1 MSKVAVIGNTA
12 RAIGAV
18 CAADLTL
25 SGHEVRFT
33 VFPEQKDQ
41 LPAIRKAGG
50 FTVEGDAQHLVSKKT
65 GFAKLA
71 AICDTTGEALQ
82 GAAAVLIEVDM
93 HQLEAKFSAM
103 IPEFARGAVVH
114 VQSHGYWPAARLT
127 PLLRRAV
134 REDVLVTE
142 APAPT
147 HAARVDGAV
156 VTPKG
161 LRKGIRIA
169 TVPASRCDEALA
181 VLKPLFPDFA
191 AASSV
196 LQTGLENLNL
206 IVHPAM
212 VLPNIGA
219 MERAKLEGRKF
230 GFYQEGVVPAAGV
243 LGDALDAERRLVCK
257 AYGVEHTPM
266 AKAIEQY
273 YGFKSATF
281 YEAMQNPVYKSFP
294 AFQPDIW
301 RTWSSDDLRYAVV
314 PCAQLAEQAKI
325 ALPLHRAFAEI
336 LGVLLGVDP
345 WTCGPSLADMDLEGS
360 PEAVK
365 KRVLGST
372 QRS

>member
-25 SGHEVRFT
+25 SRHAVRFA

-41 LPAIRKAGG
+41 LPAVRKAGG
-50 FTVEGDAQHLVSKKT
+50 FTVEGDAKHLIAKKT
-65 GFAKLA
+65 GFAKLDK
-71 AICDTTGEALQ
+71 ICDTTAEALKD
-82 GAAAVLIEVDM
+82 AEAVLIEVDM
-93 HQLEAKFSAM
+93 HQLEERFRAM
-103 IPEFARGAVVH
+103 IPEFARNAVVH

-127 PLLRRAV
+127 PLLRKAG

-147 HAARVDGAV
+147 HAARIDGTV

-161 LRKGIRIA
+161 LRSGIRIA
-169 TVPASRCDEALA
+169 TVPASRSDEALA
-181 VLKPLFPDFA
+181 VLRPLFPGLA

-219 MERAKLEGRKF
+219 MERAKQDGRKF

-243 LGDALDAERRLVCK
+243 LGDALDAERKRVCE
-257 AYGVEHTPM
+257 AYGVAHTPM
-266 AKAIEQY
+266 ARAIEQY
-273 YGFKSATF
+273 YGFRSNTF

-294 AFQPDIW
+294 PFQPDIW
-301 RTWSSDDLRYAVV
+301 RAWSSDDLGYAVV
-314 PCAQLAEQAKI
+314 PCVQLAEQAGI
-325 ALPLHRAFAEI
+325 AVPLHRAVAEI

-345 WTCGPSLADMDLEGS
+345 WKCGPSLADMDLAGT

-365 KRVLGST
+365 KRALGK
-372 QRS
+372 

>member
-18 CAADLTL
+18 CASDLTL
-25 SGHEVRFT
+25 SGHEVRYT
-33 VFPEQKDQ
+33 VFAEQKDQ
-41 LPAIRKAGG
+41 LLAVRKAGG
-50 FTVEGDAQHLVSKKT
+50 FTVEGDAKHLIAKKT
-65 GFAKLA
+65 GFAKLEKV
-71 AICDTTGEALQ
+71 CDTTAEALED
-82 GAAAVLIEVDM
+82 AEAVLIEVDM
-93 HQLEAKFSAM
+93 HQLEQKVRAM
-103 IPEFARGAVVH
+103 ISEFARGAVVH

-127 PLLRRAV
+127 PLLRKAG

-147 HAARVDGAV
+147 HAARVDGTV

-161 LRKGIRIA
+161 LRKGIQIA
-169 TVPASRCDEALA
+169 TVPASRSGEALA
-181 VLKPLFPDFA
+181 ALKPLFPDFA
-191 AASSV
+191 VASSV

-219 MERAKLEGRKF
+219 MERAKLEGRTF

-243 LGDALDAERRLVCK
+243 LGDALDAERKRVCV

-273 YGFKSATF
+273 YGFRSNTF
-281 YEAMQNPVYKSFP
+281 YAAMQNPVYKSFP

-314 PCAQLAEQAKI
+314 PCVQLAEQAQI
-325 ALPLHRAFAEI
+325 AVPLHRAFAEI

-345 WTCGPSLADMDLEGS
+345 WNCGPSLADMELAGS
-360 PEAVK
+360 PEAMK
-365 KRVLGST
+365 KRMLDSN
-372 QRS
+372 

>member
-1 MSKVAVIGNTA
+1 MSRVAVIGNTA

-18 CAADLTL
+18 CASDLAL

-41 LPAIRKAGG
+41 LPAVRKAGG
-50 FTVEGDAQHLVSKKT
+50 FTIEGDAKHLISKKT
-65 GFAKLA
+65 GFARLEKV
-71 AICDTTGEALQ
+71 CDTTREALKD
-82 GAAAVLIEVDM
+82 AEAVLIEVDM
-93 HQLEAKFSAM
+93 HQLEQKFSAM
-103 IPEFARGAVVH
+103 IPEFSRGAVVH

-127 PLLRRAV
+127 PLLRKAD
-134 REDVLVTE
+134 REDVIVTE

-147 HAARVDGAV
+147 HAARIDGTV

-169 TVPASRCDEALA
+169 TVPASRSDEALA
-181 VLKPLFPDFA
+181 VLKSLFPDFG

-219 MERAKLEGRKF
+219 MERSKLEGRKF
-230 GFYQEGVVPAAGV
+230 GFYQEGVVPAAGM
-243 LGDALDAERRLVCK
+243 LGDALDAERKLVCE

-273 YGFKSATF
+273 YGFRSDSF
-281 YEAMQNPVYKSFP
+281 YAAMQNPVYKSFP

-301 RTWSSDDLRYAVV
+301 RDWESVDLPYAIV
-314 PCAQLAEQAKI
+314 PCVQLAEQAGV
-325 ALPLHRAFAEI
+325 AAPLHRGFAEI

-345 WTCGPSLADMDLEGS
+345 WKCGPSLADMDLRGS

-365 KRVLGST
+365 KRVVG
-372 QRS
+372 

>member
-18 CAADLTL
+18 CASDLTL
-25 SGHEVRFT
+25 SGHEVRFA

-41 LPAIRKAGG
+41 LPALRQAGG
-50 FTVEGDAQHLVSKKT
+50 FTVEGDAKHLISKKT
-65 GFAKLA
+65 GFARLDR
-71 AICDTTGEALQ
+71 ICDTTREALKD
-82 GAAAVLIEVDM
+82 AEAVLIEVDM
-93 HQLEAKFSAM
+93 HQLEQKFSTM

-127 PLLRRAV
+127 PMLRKAGRD
-134 REDVLVTE
+134 DVLVTE

-147 HAARVDGAV
+147 HAARFEGTV

-169 TVPASRCDEALA
+169 TVPASRSDEALA
-181 VLKPLFPDFA
+181 VMKPLFPDFG

-219 MERAKLEGRKF
+219 MERAKLDGKKF

-243 LGDALDAERRLVCK
+243 LGDALDAERKRVCE

-273 YGFKSATF
+273 YGFKSKTF
-281 YEAMQNPVYKSFP
+281 YEGMQNPVYKSFP
-294 AFQPDIW
+294 AFQPDVW
-301 RTWSSDDLRYAVV
+301 RTWVADDLPYAIV
-314 PCAQLAEQAKI
+314 PCVQLAEQAGI
-325 ALPLHRAFAEI
+325 PVPLHRAFAEVF
-336 LGVLLGVDP
+336 GVLLGVDP
-345 WTCGPSLADMDLEGS
+345 WRWGPSLKDMDLDGT
-360 PEAVK
+360 PETVK
-365 KRVLGST
+365 KRVLG
-372 QRS
+372 

>member
-1 MSKVAVIGNTA
+1 MSRVAVIGNTA

-18 CAADLTL
+18 CASDLTL
-25 SGHEVRFT
+25 SGHQVRYT

-41 LPAIRKAGG
+41 LPEVRKAGG
-50 FTVEGDAQHLVSKKT
+50 FTVEGDAQHLISKKT
-65 GFAKLA
+65 GFAKLDK
-71 AICDTTGEALQ
+71 ICDTTAEALKD
-82 GAAAVLIEVDM
+82 AEAVLIEVDM
-93 HQLEAKFSAM
+93 HQLEEKFSKM

-127 PLLRRAV
+127 PLLRKAGRD
-134 REDVLVTE
+134 DVLVTE

-147 HAARVDGAV
+147 HAARIDGTV

-161 LRKGIRIA
+161 LRKGIQIA
-169 TVPASRCDEALA
+169 TVPASRSAEALA
-181 VLKPLFPDFA
+181 VLKPLFPYFA

-212 VLPNIGA
+212 VLPNVGA
-219 MERAKLEGRKF
+219 MERAKLDGRKF

-243 LGDALDAERRLVCK
+243 LGDALDAERKRVCE

-273 YGFKSATF
+273 YGFRSTTF

-294 AFQPDIW
+294 PFQPDIW

-314 PCAQLAEQAKI
+314 PCVQLAEQAGI
-325 ALPLHRAFAEI
+325 AVPLHRSFAEI
-336 LGVLLGVDP
+336 LGVLLGVDA
-345 WTCGPSLADMDLEGS
+345 WKCGPSLADMDLAGTAA
-360 PEAVK
+360 AVK
-365 KRVLGST
+365 KRMLGG
-372 QRS
+372 

>member
-18 CAADLTL
+18 CASDLTL
-25 SGHEVRFT
+25 SGHEVRYT
-33 VFPEQKDQ
+33 VFPEQGDQ
-41 LPAIRKAGG
+41 LPTVRKRGG
-50 FTVEGDAQHLVSKKT
+50 FSVEGDAKHLIAKKT
-65 GFAKLA
+65 GFARLDK
-71 AICDTTGEALQ
+71 ICDTTAEALQ
-82 GAAAVLIEVDM
+82 DAQVVLIEVDI
-93 HQLEAKFSAM
+93 HQLEDKFATM
-103 IPEFARGAVVH
+103 IPELARGTVVH

-127 PLLRRAV
+127 PLLHKAG

-147 HAARVDGAV
+147 HAARIDGTV

-161 LRKGIRIA
+161 LRSGIRIA
-169 TVPASRCDEALA
+169 TVPAARSDEALA
-181 VLKPLFPDFA
+181 ALKPLFPYFE

-212 VLPNIGA
+212 VLPNVGA
-219 MERAKLEGRKF
+219 MERAKLEGRTF

-243 LGDALDAERRLVCK
+243 LGDALDAERKLVCE

-266 AKAIEQY
+266 AQAIEQY
-273 YGFKSATF
+273 YGFKSNTF

-301 RTWSSDDLRYAVV
+301 RAWSADDLPYAIV
-314 PCAQLAEQAKI
+314 PCVQLADQAGI
-325 ALPLHRAFAEI
+325 AVPLHRAFAQI
-336 LGVLLGVDP
+336 LGVLLGVDA

-365 KRVLGST
+365 KRMLGS
-372 QRS
+372 R